1 MANPSL
7 IVKRSYDIKEA
18 EAIVVDPTIWEAISG
33 TYVNTTTPKLV
44 DKRSHI
50 YLIGYVDSV
59 PIGLFII
66 HPRLNKDY
74 YCHVQVLPEHRVKY
88 STRFGKSVIQ
98 WTWDN
103 TLIDTLYATISPNF
117 PNVLSFAIA
126 MGFSKTKFISG
137 NKKSILTNSPKWEL
151 QIQRGL

>member
-7 IVKRSYDIKEA
+7 IIKRSYDIKEA

-33 TYVNTTTPKLV
+33 TYVNTASPKLI

-66 HPRLNKDY
+66 HPKLNKEY
-74 YCHVQVLPEHRVKY
+74 HCHVQVLPEYRARY
-88 STRFGKSVIQ
+88 SNSFGRAVIQ

-103 TLIDTLYATISPNF
+103 TSIDILYATISPNF
-117 PNVLSFAIA
+117 PNVISFAQV
-126 MGFSKTKFISG
+126 MGFSKTRFISK
-137 NKKSILTNSPKWEL
+137 NKKSKLNKVPKWEL
-151 QIQRGL
+151 QVQRDN